1 MVPFLL
7 YQNILF
13 SDITPTKPDAETFSA
28 EHKSDEKKNSFRTSP
43 VHGWKHKWLF
53 LFEIKLICH
62 NFGFSPP

>member
-28 EHKSDEKKNSFRTSP
+28 EHKSDEKKQFQNFTCARVETQVAFP
-43 VHGWKHKWLF
+43 V
-53 LFEIKLICH
+53 
-62 NFGFSPP
+62 